1 MENSLSSGLEQN
13 EYYSEPYS
21 EHCQT
26 SKVELFEK
34 IIEDFESL
42 AVFDKRSILNVW
54 QGSEYAS
61 ATDGRL
67 FRTAEETNTIVGAI

>member
-1 MENSLSSGLEQN
+1 MRSALWKGELRLLHRCQIWKVENSLSSGLEQN

-34 IIEDFESL
+34 IEGFEPL
-42 AVFDKRSILNVW
+42 TIFKKRSI
-54 QGSEYAS
+54 
-61 ATDGRL
+61 
-67 FRTAEETNTIVGAI
+67 

>member
-1 MENSLSSGLEQN
+1 M
-13 EYYSEPYS
+13 
-21 EHCQT
+21 
-26 SKVELFEK
+26 ELFEK

-61 ATDGRL
+61 AADGRL
-67 FRTAEETNTIVGAI
+67 FRTTEETNTIVGAI